1 MARIP
6 ENKIQEVLTKTN
18 IVEEVSKYT
27 NLHKQGRNY
36 VGLCLFHADQTPS
49 MIVSPD
55 KKIFKCFS
63 CGVGGNII
71 QFVEKINNLVFPLA
85 VIKLAKEY
93 GIDLGNVDDYIPKDP
108 YSSEQKLL
116 FKINEDATNYYQAV
130 LYNKVGIMARNYL
143 DQRQIDRD
151 QIGQWQIGF
160 AYENNLVQHLLG
172 LGYAEGEIVKA
183 GLATTNQASQKTYDY
198 FQNRIT
204 FPVKNKDGY
213 VIGFS
218 ARVLD
223 QEKPK
228 YLNTRET
235 LIFKK
240 SEVMFNIDYVLKNKE
255 RFANIIVLEGF
266 MDVISLTKVGYP
278 NCLALM
284 GTNLS
289 AFQINIL
296 KQLKK
301 PIKLF
306 LDGDGP
312 GINAMYKIAKLLI
325 NNDLEFSIVDNL
337 TAMDPD
343 ELVQT
348 NQVEALKKMVDHSI
362 NVYEFFLEKF
372 TLNEVI
378 NVDKKTTIIE
388 QIFALLKYEKNLLVV
403 DGVFDQLSNKLNISK
418 EILINSFKQKQSQ
431 NLQKKVT
438 NWSSPQILNDNNQF
452 SLKPKTRKEDMKLK
466 VLIALLQSKD
476 YLTEI
481 KDNLV
486 YLAGADQHSYYFQQ
500 VCNTLIN
507 YYLEDKYQGNDLERF
522 FSLLSAEKSKL
533 LQTSVAQLKMILN
546 QPLAK
551 ENFKMHLSSKG
562 LEDIIWQAKFDQLS
576 QEISDGNDELKALE
590 LQVDQ
595 NNFDPDKVRV
605 LSGEKSKKQKEL
617 LILLKQKSEL
627 IALKNAKK

>member
-6 ENKIQEVLTKTN
+6 ENKIQEVLTKAN

-71 QFVEKINNLVFPLA
+71 QFVEKINNLAFPLA
-85 VIKLAKEY
+85 VVKLAKEY
-93 GIDLGNVDDYIPKDP
+93 GVDLGNIDDYVPKDP
-108 YSSEQKLL
+108 YSNEQKLL
-116 FKINEDATNYYQAV
+116 FKINADATNYYQAL
-130 LYNKVGIMARNYL
+130 LYNKIGVRARNYL

-151 QIGQWQIGF
+151 QVSQWQIGF

-172 LGYAEGEIVKA
+172 LGYDKEEIVKA
-183 GLATTNQASQKTYDY
+183 GLATVNQASQKTYDY

-223 QEKPK
+223 EEKPK

-235 LIFKK
+235 LVFKK

-255 RFANIIVLEGF
+255 RFANVILLEGF
-266 MDVISLTKVGYP
+266 MDVISLTKVDYP

-289 AFQINIL
+289 AFHINIL

-312 GINAMYKIAKLLI
+312 GINAMYKIAMLLI

-348 NQVEALKKMVDHSI
+348 NQVEALKKMIDHSV
-362 NVYEFFLEKF
+362 NGYEFFLEKF

-378 NVDKKTTIIE
+378 NVDKKAKIIE

-431 NLQKKVT
+431 NFGKKIT
-438 NWSSPQILNDNNQF
+438 NGPKRQTANDDNQF
-452 SLKPKTRKEDMKLK
+452 SLTLKTRKEDMKLK

-476 YLTEI
+476 YLEEI

-486 YLAGADQHSYYFQQ
+486 YLTGSDQYSYYFQQ
-500 VCNTLIN
+500 VCNALIN

-533 LQTSVAQLKMILN
+533 LQTSGERLKIIFN
-546 QPLAK
+546 QPLVK
-551 ENFKMHLSSKG
+551 ESFKMHLSSKG

-576 QEISDGNDELKALE
+576 QEINNSNDELRTLE

-595 NNFDPDKVRV
+595 NNFDPNKTRI